1 LTTYLGS
8 PPEGIEEVNNMII
21 GLISDTH
28 DNIYMIDRAVER
40 FNSESVELVLHAGDY
55 IAPFIAKHFEALK
68 APMIGV
74 FGNNCAETETLSEV
88 YGKIGVKLKSY
99 FEEIDSSGLSIALL
113 HGHRRQDLNRINQK
127 EYDVV
132 VWGHTHRP
140 SISKKRNTLIVN
152 PGEAC
157 GYITG
162 TATIAFLDT
171 DKVFAWLSRLD

>member
-1 LTTYLGS
+1 
-8 PPEGIEEVNNMII
+8 MIV

-28 DNIYMIDRAVER
+28 DNIHMINRAVKKFNEER
-40 FNSESVELVLHAGDY
+40 VELVLHAGDY
-55 IAPFIAKHFEALK
+55 IAPFTAQHFKPLK
-68 APMIGV
+68 APLIGV

-88 YGKIGVKLKSY
+88 YSSVGALLNEY
-99 FEEIDSSGLSIALL
+99 FEEVDADGLRIALL
-113 HGHRRQDLNRINQK
+113 HGHRRQDVAKVKQE

-140 SISKKRNTLIVN
+140 SIRKENETLIVN

-162 TATIAFLDT
+162 TATIAFLNT
-171 DKVFAWLSRLD
+171 DRVYAWLSELD

>member
-1 LTTYLGS
+1 
-8 PPEGIEEVNNMII
+8 MIV

-28 DNIYMIDRAVER
+28 DNIHLIDRAVKKFNEER
-40 FNSESVELVLHAGDY
+40 VELVLHAGDY
-55 IAPFIAKHFEALK
+55 IAPFTAQHFKPLK
-68 APMIGV
+68 APLIGV

-88 YGKIGVKLKSY
+88 YGGVGARLNEY
-99 FEEIDSSGLSIALL
+99 FEDLDAGGLRIALL
-113 HGHRRQDLNRINQK
+113 HGHRRQDVDRVKQE

-140 SISKKRNTLIVN
+140 AIRKENETLIVN

-171 DKVFAWLSRLD
+171 DRVYAWLSELD

>member
-1 LTTYLGS
+1 
-8 PPEGIEEVNNMII
+8 MIV

-28 DNIYMIDRAVER
+28 DNIHLIDRAVKKFNEER
-40 FNSESVELVLHAGDY
+40 VELVLHAGDY
-55 IAPFIAKHFEALK
+55 IAPFTAQHFKPLK
-68 APMIGV
+68 APLIGV
-74 FGNNCAETETLSEV
+74 FGNNCAETETLSEDLDA
-88 YGKIGVKLKSY
+88 G
-99 FEEIDSSGLSIALL
+99 GLRIALL
-113 HGHRRQDLNRINQK
+113 HGHRRQDVDRVKQE

-140 SISKKRNTLIVN
+140 AIRKENETLIVN

-171 DKVFAWLSRLD
+171 DRVYAWLSELD